1 MERFAK
7 YSNFYSIDF
16 FHFFAKRRKLVEKM
30 AHRKKN
36 RGHRTSKIVKSTQSQ
51 SNGHLPYYCLLQYLM
66 TWHVNFVRS
75 KDAQKQLARTSLIQ
89 EFNITCTRSF
99 PAPIVGHVG
108 DGNFHC
114 FIPIK
119 PDDEEELRNAKE
131 FTLRLGR

>member
-1 MERFAK
+1 M
-7 YSNFYSIDF
+7 
-16 FHFFAKRRKLVEKM
+16 
-30 AHRKKN
+30 
-36 RGHRTSKIVKSTQSQ
+36 
-51 SNGHLPYYCLLQYLM
+51 
-66 TWHVNFVRS
+66 
-75 KDAQKQLARTSLIQ
+75 